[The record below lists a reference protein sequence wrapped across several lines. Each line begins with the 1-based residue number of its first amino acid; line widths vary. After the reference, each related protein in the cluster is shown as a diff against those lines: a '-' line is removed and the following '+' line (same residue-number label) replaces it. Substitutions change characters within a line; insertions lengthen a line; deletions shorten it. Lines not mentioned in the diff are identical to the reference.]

1 MKIAIK
7 LALEFCPL
15 ILFLIFTFTH
25 DVFVGTAWLMG
36 ATVVA
41 MAAVWYLYRRVALM
55 ALINAVTG
63 LISGAMTLYFTD
75 PTYVK
80 MKPTIISGLYAA
92 IMAVGLLTNRP
103 LLKALLGEELHL
115 QDKGWKV
122 ITSHCALYFV
132 FIAIL
137 NEVIWRHFST
147 EFWAGFKVFGLI
159 PLSIVFAVAMIPLA
173 RRYRDPSAPHDPEF
187 DSIADYLD
195 GGATQRK
202 KQEEERKRLEDRDR
216 IERRAPLP
224 HGKPVVGAERSRS

>member
-1 MKIAIK
+1 MKIAVK
-7 LALEFCPL
+7 LALEFLPL

-25 DVFVGTAWLMG
+25 DIYVGTAWLMG
-36 ATVVA
+36 TTVIATW
-41 MAAVWYLYRRVALM
+41 AVWYLYRRIALM

-75 PTYVK
+75 PVYVK

-103 LLKALLGEELHL
+103 LLKTLLGEELHL
-115 QDKGWKV
+115 EDKGWKV
-122 ITSHCALYFV
+122 ITSHCALYFT
-132 FIAIL
+132 FIAVL
-137 NEVIWRHFST
+137 NEVIWRNFST

-173 RRYRDPSAPHDPEF
+173 RHYRDPNAPHDPEF

-195 GGATQRK
+195 GGATRRK
-202 KQEEERKRLEDRDR
+202 KEEERKRREERER
-216 IERRAPLP
+216 SERRAQIARE
-224 HGKPVVGAERSRS
+224 KPVVGVEQGGS